1 MKHSR
6 IMNYCWFQVSGILVI
21 GSSYWSSSSSSSV
34 EFWSPANNTKEE
46 SRTLAD
52 YPSNIY
58 GPTANFVAGH
68 LVAYFAESCE
78 RYDNGA
84 WIKIADTRLGRFHHS
99 SAQSDDRILLIGG
112 IDSRSTEWIPMDG
125 GPSKQGS
132 FDVRHGGSHCTIQVS
147 SDVIVVTGGHYSRD
161 YVTEYK
167 LTGDAT
173 ETVMTPLI
181 TGRYG
186 HACGVYRQADG
197 QQVIMI
203 LFHK

>member
-1 MKHSR
+1 MSNVVSVVFDLPIKKTTSYYKSATSYGRVTTSHRSMSAIYESPFNVGFKFNYKMIKMKP
-6 IMNYCWFQVSGILVI
+6 L
-21 GSSYWSSSSSSSV
+21 
-34 EFWSPANNTKEE
+34 
-46 SRTLAD
+46 
-52 YPSNIY
+52 
-58 GPTANFVAGH
+58 
-68 LVAYFAESCE
+68 
-78 RYDNGA
+78 
-84 WIKIADTRLGRFHHS
+84 RFIRPPLYYHS

-147 SDVIVVTGGHYSRD
+147 SDVIVVTGGHYSFD

-167 LTGDAT
+167 LAGDAT

-181 TGRYG
+181 TGRHG
-186 HACGVYRQADG
+186 HACGVYGQANG